1 MRLLSALRLP
11 TLLSAHRSA
20 RALSTTV
27 PPTAVARSLPFPV
40 YSYAALGGARNAP
53 NSTL

>member
-1 MRLLSALRLP
+1 MRFLLSALRLP
-11 TLLSAHRSA
+11 TLLSA